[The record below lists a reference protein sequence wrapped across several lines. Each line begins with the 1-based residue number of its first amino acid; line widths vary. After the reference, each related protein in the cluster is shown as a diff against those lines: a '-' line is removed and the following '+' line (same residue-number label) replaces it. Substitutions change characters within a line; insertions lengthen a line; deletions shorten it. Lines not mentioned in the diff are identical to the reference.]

1 MRKLITH
8 DAFLACRVIHEIGV
22 KDELVSMA
30 NAIRN
35 RGESEKSQEEIGLE
49 LIMGVL
55 ANAGTE
61 RAEMAVYTF
70 LEGPLEIPAAELKQM
85 DLLKFMSTIKEYI
98 GFIDLEEW
106 RDFFHYVGKI
116 QQLSST

>member
-8 DAFLACRVIHEIGV
+8 DAFMAFRVLHEVGI

-35 RGESEKSQEEIGLE
+35 RGETEKSQEEIGLE

-61 RAEMAVYTF
+61 RAERAVYAF
-70 LEGPLEIPAAELKQM
+70 LEGPLEIPGVELEQM
-85 DLLKFMSTIKEYI
+85 DLLEFMGLIRDFVGSM
-98 GFIDLEEW
+98 DLEEW
-106 RDFFHYVGKI
+106 RDFFHYVVKI
-116 QQLSST
+116 QENSLT